1 MIYLGTF
8 EKKDKFYFQKDLL
21 DRLIAYLKMVGFKNV
36 TNIIGSMIW
45 DNTKKQTNKKDIKEE
60 EEAFRRMLFGKK

>member
-8 EKKDKFYFQKDLL
+8 EKKNKFYLDKDLL
-21 DRLIAYLKMVGFKNV
+21 DRFIAYLKMVGFKNV
-36 TNIIGSMIW
+36 TNILGSMIF
-45 DNTKKQTNKKDIKEE
+45 DKSKKQSNKKDIKEE